1 MRCMTHC
8 PPPRSAVSALPALGV
23 VCAVA
28 LAVSWLTQA
37 WPLVL
42 AGAAVLAVLAAAGLK
57 VLSAVSRWSSRLSVR
72 SGSLASSLVP
82 VKRARPVALPAPAR
96 PAIEA
101 PRPAIEGTPLT
112 GTVLPRE
119 REAVR

>member
-1 MRCMTHC
+1 MCEPKASVPVRV
-8 PPPRSAVSALPALGV
+8 PVAAVAALAG
-23 VCAVA
+23 VA

-42 AGAAVLAVLAAAGLK
+42 AGAAALAVLAAAGAK
-57 VLSAVSRWSSRLSVR
+57 VLSVVSRWSSRLSVR

-82 VKRARPVALPAPAR
+82 VKRARALALPAPAR
-96 PAIEA
+96 RAIEA
-101 PRPAIEGTPLT
+101 PRAAIGGKPVLT
-112 GTVLPRE
+112 GTVLARD